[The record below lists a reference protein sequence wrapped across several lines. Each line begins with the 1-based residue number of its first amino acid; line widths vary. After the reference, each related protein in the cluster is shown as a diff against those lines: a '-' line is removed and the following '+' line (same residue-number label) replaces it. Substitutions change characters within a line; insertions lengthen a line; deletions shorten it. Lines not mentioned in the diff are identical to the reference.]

1 MPGPDTEPPSNL
13 AKLADELSRDL
24 MPGNTKERLEEI
36 KITGLKE
43 DIQLRKRYAKGFF
56 ALLVSLDAAVLIL
69 VALVGSGY
77 LKVEKDVLMALIGAT
92 VVQSGSITYFI
103 TKYLFPS
110 GA

>member
-1 MPGPDTEPPSNL
+1 MSGDDTKPASNL
-13 AKLADELSRDL
+13 ARLADELSLPRDARE
-24 MPGNTKERLEEI
+24 TLEEI
-36 KITGLKE
+36 KLTGLKE

-56 ALLVSLDAAVLIL
+56 AFLASLDAAVLIL
-69 VALVGSGY
+69 VAMVGPGY
-77 LKVEKDVLMALIGAT
+77 LKIEKDVLMALIGAT

>member
-1 MPGPDTEPPSNL
+1 MSGDDTKPASNL
-13 AKLADELSRDL
+13 ARLADELSLPRDARE
-24 MPGNTKERLEEI
+24 TLEEI
-36 KITGLKE
+36 KLTGLKE

-56 ALLVSLDAAVLIL
+56 AFLASLDAAVLIL
-69 VALVGSGY
+69 VAMVGLGY
-77 LKVEKDVLMALIGAT
+77 LKIEKDVLMALIGAT